1 MVKTLSTMAPIGI
14 DAPWFAL
21 PDTNGLIVSL
31 DDLTNARGL
40 LVGFICNLWPY
51 VKHLSSGLADFTRVY
66 MAKDLAVV
74 CISSNDASAYSE
86 DGPDIMAREL
96 EEIGYPFPYL
106 YDEDQSVA
114 KAYTAACT
122 PDFFLFNKEKKLV
135 YRGQFDDSR
144 PGNGL
149 PVTGDDLGAA
159 IDALLEGSLISENQV
174 PSLGCNIKWKPGN
187 EPAYFIDSGE
197 YFIS

>member
-1 MVKTLSTMAPIGI
+1 MVKTLSTMPPIGI
-14 DAPWFAL
+14 NAPWFAL

-31 DDLTNARGL
+31 DDFTNAPGL
-40 LVGFICNLWPY
+40 LVGFICNHCPY
-51 VKHLSSGLADFTRVY
+51 VKHLSSGLADFTSFY
-66 MAKDLAVV
+66 MGKDLAVV
-74 CISSNDASAYSE
+74 CISSNDAEAYPE
-86 DGPDIMAREL
+86 DGPDIMARES

-122 PDFFLFNKEKKLV
+122 PDFFLFNKEKELV
-135 YRGQFDDSR
+135 YRGQFDGSR
-144 PGNGL
+144 PGNEL

-159 IDALLEGSLISENQV
+159 IDALLEGNPIPENQV

-187 EPAYFIDSGE
+187 EPEYFIDSGE
-197 YFIS
+197 YFTS

>member
-1 MVKTLSTMAPIGI
+1 MG
-14 DAPWFAL
+14 
-21 PDTNGLIVSL
+21 
-31 DDLTNARGL
+31 
-40 LVGFICNLWPY
+40 
-51 VKHLSSGLADFTRVY
+51 
-66 MAKDLAVV
+66 KDLAVV
-74 CISSNDASAYSE
+74 CISSNDAEAYPE
-86 DGPDIMAREL
+86 DGPDIMARES

-149 PVTGDDLGAA
+149 PVTGDDLRAA
-159 IDALLEGSLISENQV
+159 IDALIDFGRPASIQLGVLIDRGHRELPIRPDYVGKNIPTSKANRVQV
-174 PSLGCNIKWKPGN
+174 LMREDDGKDEVCI
-187 EPAYFIDSGE
+187 IDALTKDNS
-197 YFIS
+197 

>member
-1 MVKTLSTMAPIGI
+1 MAPIGI
-14 DAPWFAL
+14 NAPWFAL

-31 DDLTNARGL
+31 DDFTNAPGL
-40 LVGFICNLWPY
+40 LVGFICNHCPY
-51 VKHLSSGLADFTRVY
+51 VKHLNSGLADFTSFY
-66 MAKDLAVV
+66 MGKDLAVV
-74 CISSNDASAYSE
+74 CISSNDAEAYPE
-86 DGPDIMAREL
+86 DGPDIMARES

-149 PVTGDDLGAA
+149 PVTGDDLRAA
-159 IDALLEGSLISENQV
+159 IDALLEGNPIPQNQV

-187 EPAYFIDSGE
+187 EPEYFIDSGK
-197 YFIS
+197 YFTS